1 MGGGGNKGIQC
12 TEGRTLTMEAGTAM
26 KTDLVPIQNSWGETQ
41 TTKATEEKGGSRT
54 WGLMRVAGLWGR
66 KWIGEGAP
74 PAGLHGDKQGA
85 VGDTERYPISIAIA
99 IAPIENTLETKYW
112 LSVCSMFESGEYVQV
127 KVFTGEGEFEK
138 TPHIGRKSRE
148 LP

>member
-1 MGGGGNKGIQC
+1 M
-12 TEGRTLTMEAGTAM
+12 TMEAGTAM

-41 TTKATEEKGGSRT
+41 TTKATEKKGGSRT

-74 PAGLHGDKQGA
+74 PAVLHGDKQGA

-112 LSVCSMFESGEYVQV
+112 LRVCSMFESGEYVQV

-138 TPHIGRKSRE
+138 TLHIGRKSRE